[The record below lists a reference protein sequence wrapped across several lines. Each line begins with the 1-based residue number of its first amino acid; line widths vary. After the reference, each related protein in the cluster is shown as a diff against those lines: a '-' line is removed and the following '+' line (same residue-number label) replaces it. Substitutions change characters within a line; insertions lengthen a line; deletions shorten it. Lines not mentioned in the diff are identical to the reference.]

1 MRGTR
6 IARTARACSGGPMS
20 SPAPISTN
28 SFAPLAVF
36 VAAAWRLF
44 ADAVRR
50 RGDPAATPLI
60 LVFCALAVMSAA
72 HEMLYQRA
80 FWLLLG
86 AVLAMPASPPPGD

>member
-1 MRGTR
+1 VWLLAET
-6 IARTARACSGGPMS
+6 GPVG
-20 SPAPISTN
+20 
-28 SFAPLAVF
+28 LAVF

-50 RGDPAATPLI
+50 RGDPAATLLI
-60 LVFCALAVMSAA
+60 LMFCAFAAMSAA

-86 AVLAMPASPPPGD
+86 AVLAMPAGRQPGDAARGSG